1 MMSGR
6 IKWNYEMV
14 KNFVES
20 KGYKLISKE
29 YRKAK
34 DKLVFICP
42 KNHQFE
48 MTFAA
53 FKNDAPCPV
62 CSGRILT
69 YDIVKNNIEIEG
81 YKLMSTE
88 YKNTHSKLLI
98 ECPKGHTFE
107 MAYANFQQGQ
117 RCPKCA
123 GVQKLTYEE
132 VKNYIESQGYELLS
146 TKYINNASKLLIK
159 CPKGHVFKMTYSIF
173 KTGSRCPKC
182 LGKQLNYNEVK
193 EIIQS
198 VGYKLLSTKYINAK
212 EKLLIECDKGHT
224 FNMSL
229 TKFNQGHRCLQ
240 CHNESGSNRKY
251 TYEFVKEYIEN
262 EGYEL
267 LSTGYNT
274 TKEKLLIKC
283 DRGHIFEMSFED
295 FKEGHRC
302 WECYKID
309 KLRTPKKYTY
319 EMVKE
324 CIEEEGYKLLS
335 TEYESY
341 SSKLTMECPNG
352 HKFKMS
358 LGKFKNGRRCPKC
371 KKSKG
376 EIEISKILDLY
387 NIKYE
392 EEYRFENC
400 KFKYTL
406 PFDFYLPE
414 YNTCIEYDGIQHF
427 YIIEQF
433 GGLDGF
439 ISSKIRDTIKNIYC
453 ENNNIK
459 LIRIPYW
466 EFNNIETIINEELV
480 K

>member
-1 MMSGR
+1 
-6 IKWNYEMV
+6 
-14 KNFVES
+14 
-20 KGYKLISKE
+20 
-29 YRKAK
+29 
-34 DKLVFICP
+34 
-42 KNHQFE
+42 
-48 MTFAA
+48 
-53 FKNDAPCPV
+53 
-62 CSGRILT
+62 
-69 YDIVKNNIEIEG
+69 
-81 YKLMSTE
+81 
-88 YKNTHSKLLI
+88 
-98 ECPKGHTFE
+98 
-107 MAYANFQQGQ
+107 
-117 RCPKCA
+117 
-123 GVQKLTYEE
+123 
-132 VKNYIESQGYELLS
+132 
-146 TKYINNASKLLIK
+146 
-159 CPKGHVFKMTYSIF
+159 
-173 KTGSRCPKC
+173 
-182 LGKQLNYNEVK
+182 
-193 EIIQS
+193 
-198 VGYKLLSTKYINAK
+198 
-212 EKLLIECDKGHT
+212 
-224 FNMSL
+224 
-229 TKFNQGHRCLQ
+229 
-240 CHNESGSNRKY
+240 
-251 TYEFVKEYIEN
+251 
-262 EGYEL
+262 
-267 LSTGYNT
+267 
-274 TKEKLLIKC
+274 
-283 DRGHIFEMSFED
+283 MSFED

-414 YNTCIEYDGIQHF
+414 YNTCIEYDWIQHF

-466 EFNNIETIINEELV
+466 EFNNIETIINRELV